1 MFSDSNKENL
11 APNQPSEIAA
21 KLSKES
27 DPDKMVESDKM
38 KMYNVIPIDVKLAQA
53 DKEKSM
59 QLCVEKFLQKIV
71 DVYSKL
77 QYKQHNR

>member
-1 MFSDSNKENL
+1 MFSESNKENL

-21 KLSKES
+21 KSSEES
-27 DPDKMVESDKM
+27 DPGKMVEPDEM
-38 KMYNVIPIDVKLAQA
+38 KMYNVIPIDVELALA

-71 DVYSKL
+71 DVYSIL